1 MFGLVTGKREEYPSL
16 SLKTQDLR
24 GKVVLC
30 SKLFS
35 RTQKTGCFFNMLSL
49 SSRITELGYNLTS
62 PMDTLKNTKT
72 VSNKDRNENVSVSCC
87 LSISS
92 IQVGQDTRIWKQ
104 CWLKSS
110 LRQLGAT
117 RCGERRAGLQ
127 PLHSRA

>member
-1 MFGLVTGKREEYPSL
+1 
-16 SLKTQDLR
+16 
-24 GKVVLC
+24 
-30 SKLFS
+30 
-35 RTQKTGCFFNMLSL
+35 MLSL

-62 PMDTLKNTKT
+62 PVDTLKNTKT
-72 VSNKDRNENVSVSCC
+72 VSNKDRNENASVHCC

-117 RCGERRAGLQ
+117 RCGE
-127 PLHSRA
+127 